1 MGLLILFP
9 VPLVQTPLLLF
20 LLPGGR
26 GSASTTGMMATS
38 LGGGS
43 GLLLI
48 PVELLLLL
56 DLQYGG
62 IVVQNGQNDLV
73 HVLPQ
78 TQVDFL
84 LLLQGLHQLRE
95 RRVSGFSSSQK
106 VTHQQLTSVGRGPA
120 EKWTGSAASAACVQ
134 YLISGGVVYFR
145 SYGLSLGLRSKQ
157 RLGFI
162 EAEAEDLAV

>member
-1 MGLLILFP
+1 MGLFILFP
-9 VPLVQTPLLLF
+9 LPPVQTPLLLYF
-20 LLPGGR
+20 LPGR
-26 GSASTTGMMATS
+26 KGSASTTGMMATS
-38 LGGGS
+38 PGGGA
-43 GLLLI
+43 GGALLI

-56 DLQYGG
+56 DLQYGR
-62 IVVQNGQNDLV
+62 IVVQDGQNDLV

-78 TQVDFL
+78 TQVDLL

-95 RRVSGFSSSQK
+95 GRVSVFTADIDGTRLLS
-106 VTHQQLTSVGRGPA
+106 
-120 EKWTGSAASAACVQ
+120 ENWTGRAASAVCVQ

-145 SYGLSLGLRSKQ
+145 SDGLSLGLRSKQ